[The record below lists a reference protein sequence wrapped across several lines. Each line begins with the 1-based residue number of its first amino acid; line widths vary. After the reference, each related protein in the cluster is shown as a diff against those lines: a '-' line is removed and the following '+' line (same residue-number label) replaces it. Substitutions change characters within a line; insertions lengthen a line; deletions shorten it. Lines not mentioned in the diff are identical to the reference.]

1 MYGAMIWRQYC
12 DTSVFLDA
20 PYRGGVGKQLSRK
33 GNEMITI
40 RFDEDTSFIDKLE
53 SYEIYYRDDAE
64 VSALFDQLDVEYE
77 PDCEAESRIQDVYEN
92 SKTAVTVQ
100 GSAKVID
107 QVVHALRGGYDDF
120 LYPWF
125 EGDPWFL
132 AEAVDLYDM
141 DSSDAAFLLN
151 KYGDAMDKG
160 LRANFIYYL
169 AAAWRKPQRG
179 ILGGA
184 TVRLMT

>member
-33 GNEMITI
+33 GNKMITI

-120 LYPWF
+120 LYPWI
-125 EGDPWFL
+125 EPGLWFL
-132 AEAVDLYDM
+132 SEAVELYDM
-141 DSSDAAFLLN
+141 DATDAAFLLG
-151 KYGDAMDKG
+151 KYGDSIPDD
-160 LRANFIYYL
+160 LRNSLFADL
-169 AAAWRKPQRG
+169 VAAA
-179 ILGGA
+179 
-184 TVRLMT
+184 